1 MRSWPS
7 LLLLCLTACGVSPS
21 PGDPSTHVDPDTCAQ
36 TSYLDY
42 ASFGQPF
49 LENWCR
55 GCHSSQLP
63 ATMRQM
69 APATV
74 NFDSLDDV
82 HHWAT
87 QITQRAGGSA
97 ATMPPA
103 GGPSDDERAMLVDWL
118 GCGAR

>member
-7 LLLLCLTACGVSPS
+7 LLLVAACGVGPAT
-21 PGDPSTHVDPDTCAQ
+21 GDASQQVDPDTCAQ
-36 TSYLDY
+36 TSYVTY

-63 ATMRQM
+63 PAMRQM
-69 APATV
+69 APANV

-82 HHWAT
+82 HTWSHDILT
-87 QITQRAGGSA
+87 RAGGSA

-103 GGPSDDERAMLVDWL
+103 GGPSEDERQLLVDWL
-118 GCGAR
+118 GCGAK

>member
-7 LLLLCLTACGVSPS
+7 LLLVVAACGVGPAPNGSS
-21 PGDPSTHVDPDTCAQ
+21 QQIDPDTCAK

-42 ASFGQPF
+42 TSFGEPF

-63 ATMRQM
+63 PAMRQM
-69 APATV
+69 APANV

-87 QITQRAGGSA
+87 VITTRAAGSA
-97 ATMPPA
+97 ASMPPA
-103 GGPSDDERAMLVDWL
+103 GGPSDDERQMLVDWL
-118 GCGAR
+118 GCGAK